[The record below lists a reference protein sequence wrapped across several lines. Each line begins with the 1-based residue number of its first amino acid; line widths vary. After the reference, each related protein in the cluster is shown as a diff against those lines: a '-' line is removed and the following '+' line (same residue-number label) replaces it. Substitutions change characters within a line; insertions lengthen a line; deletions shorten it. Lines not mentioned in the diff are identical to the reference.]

1 MALNINGTTG
11 ISGVD
16 GSVSAPALTGT
27 DSNTGITFP
36 GADTIKFS
44 TGGVERMQITNSGVS
59 GTGISA
65 GKILQVVQTF
75 KTDSTS
81 QSGNSSTTFYDISG
95 MSVSITPSSSSNKVL
110 VMWTAQ
116 VASSGASGRGNIIR
130 LLRGSTEIGSGTG
143 GSSTNGQVYH
153 RTVQYNPETKN
164 MMYLD
169 SPNTTSATTYK
180 LQWSVEGSGGS
191 ATTYYLNDNSGGSF
205 GITSH
210 ITVMEVAA

>member
-36 GADTIKFS
+36 AADTIKFS

-169 SPNTTSATTYK
+169 TPNTTSATTYK

>member
-1 MALNINGTTG
+1 MTG
-11 ISGVD
+11 KIKLVHSGGNAVSIAVPTSNPSSSEVEFKLPQAD
-16 GSVSAPALTGT
+16 GSSGQALVT
-27 DSNTGITFP
+27 DS
-36 GADTIKFS
+36 
-44 TGGVERMQITNSGVS
+44 SGNLS
-59 GTGISA
+59 FAGT

-116 VASSGASGRGNIIR
+116 LASSGASGRGNIIR
-130 LLRGSTEIGSGTG
+130 LLRDSTEIGSGTG

>member
-1 MALNINGTTG
+1 GNVVSLNSPTSAPTSADVAFKLPNADGTNGQVLKT
-11 ISGVD
+11 D
-16 GSVSAPALTGT
+16 GSGNLSFGEDTG
-27 DSNTGITFP
+27 
-36 GADTIKFS
+36 
-44 TGGVERMQITNSGVS
+44 
-59 GTGISA
+59 

-130 LLRGSTEIGSGTG
+130 LLRGSTAIGSGTG

-180 LQWSVEGSGGS
+180 LQWSVEGSGGNN
-191 ATTYYLNDNSGGSF
+191 TTYYLNDNSGGSF